1 MRSLNLKNLPKWLAF
16 VISLLFGV
24 ILIILIQIT
33 GPIVELFVLDREPSL
48 ANADNIHDM
57 NKLIIA
63 SPIYIFYLFSSS
75 FIVVFVPTIICK
87 SMSRKAGI
95 YPAVISGFIFF
106 IYVLSGYEICFIHPF
121 LYGISISIGATAIWV
136 ALWVTDG
143 FIID

>member
-1 MRSLNLKNLPKWLAF
+1 MGSLNLKNLPKWLAF

-24 ILIILIQIT
+24 ILIILIQIA

-48 ANADNIHDM
+48 ANADSIHDI

-63 SPIYIFYLFSSS
+63 SPIYIFYLFLSS

-87 SMSRKAGI
+87 SMSRKGGI

-106 IYVLSGYEICFIHPF
+106 IYVLSGYEIYFIHPF
-121 LYGISISIGATAIWV
+121 LYGISISIGAIAIWV